1 VRGRAPI
8 SLFRDNTA
16 AFIRDL
22 DPEALGNANSDSN
35 YVRVQVLTPI
45 GAISLG
51 ETVQKTRARRN
62 TTLHSEL
69 SRRCT

>member
-1 VRGRAPI
+1 MGGRAPI

-16 AFIRDL
+16 AFIHYL
-22 DPEALGNANSDSN
+22 DSEALGNANSDSN

-51 ETVQKTRARRN
+51 ETVHKTRARAQ
-62 TTLHSEL
+62 HDAAW
-69 SRRCT
+69 